1 MSKSTIWNGLLLS
14 LFLVSCGKDQGNQ
27 QQAPSALPFSVVEV
41 PTKTIIGYDNY
52 PANIEGTNNNA
63 VRAKVSGYIT
73 KVLVDEGQKVRKGQ
87 VLFTLETQA
96 ISQDA
101 QAAKANVN
109 AAQVEV
115 DRLIPLVEKNI
126 ISNVQLET
134 AKAKLAQAKSAYS
147 SVAATIDYANIR
159 SSIDGYVGSINFREG
174 ALVSPSD
181 PNPLTTVSTTEDV
194 YVFFALNEKAYLDFI
209 SKTEGKTRE
218 EKLKNFPLVEL
229 VLANGETYSEKGKI
243 ETVTGQVDKSTG
255 TVSFRAKFKNPNGI
269 LANGNSGTIRIPK
282 EYKDVIVVPEIA
294 TFEQQGINYIYSV
307 KNDTAYSTI
316 IKITDKIDRI
326 AIIESG
332 VKQGDKVVVEGI
344 VKLRNQTPVVPKPV
358 NFDTLVN
365 SLKPAL

>member
-1 MSKSTIWNGLLLS
+1 MSKSTICSGIVVSLLL
-14 LFLVSCGKDQGNQ
+14 FSCGKEKGSQ
-27 QQAPSALPFSVVEV
+27 QQIPSALPYSVIEV
-41 PTKTIIGYDNY
+41 PVKTVIGYDNY
-52 PANIEGTNNNA
+52 PANIEGTNNSA
-63 VRAKVSGYIT
+63 IRAKVSGYIT

-87 VLFTLETQA
+87 ILFTLETQSM
-96 ISQDA
+96 SQDA

-109 AAQVEV
+109 VAQVEV

-134 AKAKLAQAKSAYS
+134 AKARLAQAKSAYN

-194 YVFFALNEKAYLDFI
+194 YVFFSLNEKAYLDFI

-218 EKLKNFPLVEL
+218 EKLKNFPFVEL
-229 VLANGETYSEKGKI
+229 QLANKEIYSEKGKI
-243 ETVTGQVDKSTG
+243 ETVTGQVDKATG
-255 TVSFRAKFKNPNGI
+255 TVNFRAKFKNPNGI

-282 EYKDVIVVPEIA
+282 EYKDVVVVPEIA
-294 TFEQQGINYIYSV
+294 TFEQQGINYVYSV
-307 KNDTAYSTI
+307 RNDTAYATI
-316 IKITDKIDRI
+316 VTITDRFDRI
-326 AIIESG
+326 AIVESG
-332 VKQGDKVVVEGI
+332 VRPTDKVVVEGI
-344 VKLRNQTPVVPKPV
+344 IKLRNQTPIVPKII

-365 SLKPAL
+365 SLKPTF

>member
-1 MSKSTIWNGLLLS
+1 MSKLTIWIGLSASLLLLS
-14 LFLVSCGKDQGNQ
+14 CNKEKND
-27 QQAPSALPFSVVEV
+27 QQAPSTLPYSVVEV
-41 PTKTIIGYDNY
+41 PTKTVIGYDTY
-52 PANIEGTNNNA
+52 PANIEGTNNSD

-73 KVLVDEGQKVRKGQ
+73 KVLVDEGQRVRKGQ
-87 VLFTLETQA
+87 VLFTLETQS

-115 DRLIPLVEKNI
+115 DRLVPLVEKNI

-134 AKAKLAQAKSAYS
+134 ANARLEQAKSAYN
-147 SVAATIDYANIR
+147 SVVATIDYANIR
-159 SSIDGYVGSINFREG
+159 SLIDGYVGSINFREG

-181 PNPLTTVSTTEDV
+181 SMPLTTVSTTDDV
-194 YVFFALNEKAYLDFI
+194 FVFFALNEKDYIDFI
-209 SKTEGKTRE
+209 SKAEGKTRD

-229 VLANGETYSEKGKI
+229 QLANGKIYSEKGKI
-243 ETVTGQVDKSTG
+243 ETVTGQVDRATG

-282 EYKDVIVVPEIA
+282 EYKDVVVVPEIA
-294 TFEQQGINYIYSV
+294 TFEQQGINYVYSV
-307 KNDTAYSTI
+307 KNDTAYATI
-316 IKITDKIDRI
+316 ITITDRFSRM

-344 VKLRNQTPVVPKPV
+344 VRLRNQTPVIPKTV
-358 NFDTLVN
+358 DFETLVN
-365 SLKPAL
+365 SLKPTF